1 MVYLK
6 CPKREG
12 KKIHYTN
19 AKENTTM
26 KKYKEEIEMGF
37 ISENE
42 LTSFLYRIADDER
55 LSAKQYQYLRYLA
68 IEKFYEN

>member
-1 MVYLK
+1 
-6 CPKREG
+6 
-12 KKIHYTN
+12 
-19 AKENTTM
+19 M
-26 KKYKEEIEMGF
+26 KKYKEEIKMGF

-55 LSAKQYQYLRYLA
+55 LSAKQYQHLRYLA